1 MLARNNKDETT
12 TGTQEVHLLNT
23 EKERGKRNHSTC
35 RRQVIKDVCELESTV
50 SHVKS
55 RSNN

>member
-23 EKERGKRNHSTC
+23 EKGKRK
-35 RRQVIKDVCELESTV
+35 KDPQYLQETGYKGCV
-50 SHVKS
+50 
-55 RSNN
+55 